1 MKHLKK
7 FNENYQPINEE
18 IGGLAILAG
27 FVGMLAAPG
36 AYKWAKNFWSK
47 NVVGAKYKETGKTE
61 KVITKLPSQDQIPSV
76 ILLSVQ
82 QREAGEVITELKE
95 YEDNLGNKFWGWD
108 HLWNDIGAQNWQS
121 SDSYTALYKADDLE
135 DLKKFLVN
143 TERFTGKGGLYK
155 PNPIEMIYRKDGPS
169 YKEGNN

>member
-1 MKHLKK
+1 MKNLKK
-7 FNENYQPINEE
+7 FENFNQVNE
-18 IGGLAILAG
+18 GLGLALLGG

-61 KVITKLPSQDQIPSV
+61 KLITKLPSQVSTV
-76 ILLSVQ
+76 VVLSVQ
-82 QREAGEVITELKE
+82 QREAGEVVTELKE

-108 HLWNDIGAQNWQS
+108 HLWNDGAQNWES
-121 SDSYTALYKADDLE
+121 NPDLYTALYKADDLE

-143 TERFTGKGGLYK
+143 PERFTGKGGLYK
-155 PNPIEMIYRKDGPS
+155 PNPIEMIYRKDGPT